1 MTPTLI
7 AKHSAGAAIALAAVL
22 GILIGCLLA
31 WLVFS
36 THLPA
41 HYPHVAL
48 APIAAVLGV
57 YVVIVALSLGR
68 GEVPFAIQLSVAI
81 VGALLTL
88 AVGAVLIEMILC
100 HYDRYACI
108 NL

>member
-1 MTPTLI
+1 MKLI
-7 AKHSAGAAIALAAVL
+7 AKRGPGAAIMSAGAVGLLV
-22 GILIGCLLA
+22 GCALA

-36 THLPA
+36 THLSA
-41 HYPHVAL
+41 QYPQASL
-48 APIAAVLGV
+48 APIAAVLTV
-57 YVVIVALSLGR
+57 YIVIVAFTLDRGGVPLALPLS
-68 GEVPFAIQLSVAI
+68 FAI

-88 AVGAVLIEMILC
+88 VVGAVLIEMILC

>member
-1 MTPTLI
+1 MPTLI
-7 AKHSAGAAIALAAVL
+7 AKRSTGAAIALAAVL

-31 WLVFS
+31 WFVFS
-36 THLPA
+36 EHLPA
-41 HYPHVAL
+41 HYPQAAL
-48 APIAAVLGV
+48 APIAAVLSV

-68 GEVPFAIQLSVAI
+68 TEAPFAIQLSVAI

-88 AVGAVLIEMILC
+88 VVGAVLIEMILC